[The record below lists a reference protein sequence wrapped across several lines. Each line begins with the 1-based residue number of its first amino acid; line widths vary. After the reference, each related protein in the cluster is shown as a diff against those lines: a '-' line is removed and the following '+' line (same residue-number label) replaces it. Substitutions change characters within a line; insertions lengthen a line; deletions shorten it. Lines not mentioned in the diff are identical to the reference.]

1 MKKLTALL
9 LALCLALSLAACS
22 KDDAPSAD
30 NKYNTV
36 TAGTLTV
43 ATSPDYAPYEFY
55 AIDENG
61 NPYLAGFDM
70 DLAKYIADYL
80 GLELEIIPM
89 DFNGT
94 LMELG
99 QKKVDLSMAGYSPDP
114 ERLELMDFTDVYYE
128 GGQAFLTSQAMK
140 DEFTTVED
148 TNNAKYSV
156 GAQNGSIQAQLA
168 AEFSPAADQIILTNV
183 PDIIQELLNG
193 KIDGAYVETVVAE
206 NYAKN
211 YPELY
216 VAFEVPYEAEGN
228 VIGVSKGNTELL
240 NAVNDAL
247 HAAIDDGSFA
257 EYLVK
262 ANELAMGDIIEGLI
276 D

>member
-9 LALCLALSLAACS
+9 LALCLVLSLAACS
-22 KDDAPSAD
+22 KDEPSAD
-30 NKYNTV
+30 NKYGTV

-70 DLAKYIADYL
+70 DLAQYIANYL

-99 QKKVDLSMAGYSPDP
+99 EKKVDLSMAGYSPDP

-128 GGQAFLTSQAMK
+128 GGQAFLTTQGMK
-140 DEFTTVED
+140 DVFTSLDVAND
-148 TNNAKYSV
+148 AQYSV

-168 AEFSPAADQIILTNV
+168 GEFTPNADQIILTNV
-183 PDIIQELLNG
+183 PDIIQELLSG

-240 NAVNDAL
+240 NAVNEAL

-262 ANELAMGDIIEGLI
+262 ANELAAGDIIEGLI

>member
-1 MKKLTALL
+1 MKKLTSLL
-9 LALCLALSLAACS
+9 LALCLVLSLAACS
-22 KDDAPSAD
+22 KDDSSAD
-30 NKYNTV
+30 NKYGTV

-55 AIDENG
+55 AIDESG

-99 QKKVDLSMAGYSPDP
+99 EKKVDLSMAGYSPDP
-114 ERLELMDFTDVYYE
+114 DRLELIDFTDVYYE
-128 GGQAFLTSQAMK
+128 GGQAFLTTQSMK
-140 DEFTTVED
+140 DVFTSLDVAND
-148 TNNAKYSV
+148 AQYSV

-168 AEFSPAADQIILTNV
+168 SELTPNADQIVLTNV

-193 KIDGAYVETVVAE
+193 KIDAAYVETVVAE

-240 NAVNDAL
+240 NAVNEAL

-257 EYLVK
+257 EYLLK
-262 ANELAMGDIIEGLI
+262 ANELAAGDIIEGLI

>member
-1 MKKLTALL
+1 MKKLTSLL
-9 LALCLALSLAACS
+9 LALCLVFSLAACS
-22 KDDAPSAD
+22 KDDSSAD
-30 NKYNTV
+30 NKYGTV

-55 AIDENG
+55 AIDANG
-61 NPYLAGFDM
+61 DPYLAGFDM

-99 QKKVDLSMAGYSPDP
+99 EKKVDLSMAGYSPDP
-114 ERLELMDFTDVYYE
+114 DRLELMDFTDVYYE
-128 GGQAFLTSQAMK
+128 GGQAFLTTQSMK
-140 DEFTTVED
+140 DVFTSLDVAND
-148 TNNAKYSV
+148 AQYSV

-168 AEFSPAADQIILTNV
+168 SELTPNADQIILTNV

-193 KIDGAYVETVVAE
+193 KIDAAYVETVVAE

-211 YPELY
+211 YPELH

-240 NAVNDAL
+240 NAVNEAL

-257 EYLVK
+257 EYLLK
-262 ANELAMGDIIEGLI
+262 ANELAAGDIIEGLI

>member
-1 MKKLTALL
+1 MKKLVSLL
-9 LALCLALSLAACS
+9 LALCLVLSLAACS
-22 KDDAPSAD
+22 KDDSSAD
-30 NKYNTV
+30 NVYGTV
-36 TAGTLTV
+36 TAGVLTV

-61 NPYLAGFDM
+61 DPYLAGFDM
-70 DLAKYIADYL
+70 DLAQYIADYL
-80 GLELEIIPM
+80 GLTLEIIPM

-99 QKKVDLSMAGYSPDP
+99 EKKVDLSMAGYSPDP

-128 GGQAFLTSQAMK
+128 GGQAFITTQSMK
-140 DEFTTVED
+140 DVFTSLDVAND
-148 TNNAKYSV
+148 AQYSV

-168 AEFSPAADQIILTNV
+168 ETFTPNADQIVLTNV

-211 YPELY
+211 YPDLY

-240 NAVNDAL
+240 NAVNEAL
-247 HAAIDDGSFA
+247 KAAIDDGSFA

-262 ANELAMGDIIEGLI
+262 ANDLAAGDIIEGLV